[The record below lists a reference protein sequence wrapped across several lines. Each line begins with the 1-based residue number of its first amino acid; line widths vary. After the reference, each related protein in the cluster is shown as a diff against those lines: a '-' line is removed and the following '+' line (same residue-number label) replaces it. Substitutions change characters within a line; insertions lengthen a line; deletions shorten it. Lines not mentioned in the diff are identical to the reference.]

1 MHGNSS
7 KGVLEQL
14 RRLARKK
21 SELEK
26 TPYHFGGGV
35 CLQYAEMCLMETLA
49 NDEGQNLTKIA
60 DRMQITKGA
69 VSQTLKKIDEKGLV
83 KKFTDP
89 ANASRT
95 LLYLS
100 PKGKKVLRA
109 YNSQHRESDEEFI
122 SYLEGLKSEEEK
134 TIRDFLSRYEF
145 FLDNRKP

>member
-7 KGVLEQL
+7 NGVLEQL

-21 SELEK
+21 SDLEK
-26 TPYHFGGGV
+26 TPYRFGGGL
-35 CLQYAEMCLMETLA
+35 CLQHAELYLMETLA

-60 DRMQITKGA
+60 ERLQITKGA

-100 PKGKKVLRA
+100 PKGKKILRA
-109 YNSQHRESDEEFI
+109 CQAQYRESDEEFI
-122 SYLEGLKSEEEK
+122 SYLNGLKNEEEK
-134 TIRDFLSRYEF
+134 TIRDFLNRYEF